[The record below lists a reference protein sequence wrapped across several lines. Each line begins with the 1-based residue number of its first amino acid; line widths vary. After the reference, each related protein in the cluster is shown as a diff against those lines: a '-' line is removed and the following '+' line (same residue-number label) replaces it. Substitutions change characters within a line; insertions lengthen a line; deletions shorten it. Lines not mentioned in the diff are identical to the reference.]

1 MTVAEIHE
9 LTKIDNWFLSKLRN
23 INDLRLKTEEL
34 AAESASSNKVW
45 SKLLGKGD
53 LALLKKSGFSD
64 RQISEYLSASKG
76 APNEIAVRAHRKS
89 LGVLPFVKQIDTLAA
104 EFPAQTNYLYM
115 TYSGSEH
122 DVTFASAAGTGGVI
136 VLGCGAYC
144 IGSSVEFDWCAVS
157 CVRAVRDAGKQSI
170 VINYNPET
178 VSTDYDE
185 CDKLYF
191 EELSLERVL
200 DIYELE
206 YAEGVVV
213 SVGGQIPNNLAMP
226 LVANGANV
234 FGTSPASIDRCED
247 RNQFS
252 AMLDTLQIDQPAWAE
267 VSTLPEAREFAQR
280 VEYPCIVRP
289 SYVLSGAAMKV
300 VPGPAELEA
309 VLNAAGEVSGDHPV
323 VISKFIVNAKEIEF
337 DGVADAGRVL
347 NYAISEHVENAGVHS
362 GDATLVLPAQKLW
375 VETQRRVKKIAYAVA
390 AELHI
395 TGPFNMQFMAVDNN
409 VLVIECNLR
418 SSRTFPFISKTFNHN
433 FIRQATQAMMGLRPK
448 VCPINV
454 NDMDF
459 VAVKAPQFSFTR
471 LAGADPTLGVEM
483 SSTGEVSAAFVC
495 FVVLSDLEVH
505 VCHSLIHLL
514 MSSFVF
520 HPFSSRS
527 PASDRTLRPHSSPR
541 FSPPALRCPAK
552 TAAART
558 CCSPSVH
565 FSGSASRS
573 RRRPASKSLAALCSA
588 RPGRKSSSSA
598 RGCVGCVVSFVCLFV
613 CSRSRSPSS
622 SSPPSPHTTTT
633 TSSPV

>member
-1 MTVAEIHE
+1 
-9 LTKIDNWFLSKLRN
+9 
-23 INDLRLKTEEL
+23 
-34 AAESASSNKVW
+34 
-45 SKLLGKGD
+45 
-53 LALLKKSGFSD
+53 
-64 RQISEYLSASKG
+64 
-76 APNEIAVRAHRKS
+76 
-89 LGVLPFVKQIDTLAA
+89 
-104 EFPAQTNYLYM
+104 
-115 TYSGSEH
+115 
-122 DVTFASAAGTGGVI
+122 
-136 VLGCGAYC
+136 
-144 IGSSVEFDWCAVS
+144 
-157 CVRAVRDAGKQSI
+157 
-170 VINYNPET
+170 
-178 VSTDYDE
+178 
-185 CDKLYF
+185 
-191 EELSLERVL
+191 
-200 DIYELE
+200 
-206 YAEGVVV
+206 
-213 SVGGQIPNNLAMP
+213 MP

-309 VLNAAGEVSGDHPV
+309 VLSAAGEVSGDHPV

-483 SSTGEVSAAFVC
+483 SSTGEVACFGPDIETAFLAAILSAGFKMPGKGGRGKN
-495 FVVLSDLEVH
+495 VLLSIGTLLGKRQ
-505 VCHSLIHLL
+505 SLQAASRLQEFGCTLFCTPGTKVSVLL
-514 MSSFVF
+514 CTVTLYANLA
-520 HPFSSRS
+520 HNLTRS
-527 PASDRTLRPHSSPR
+527 P
-541 FSPPALRCPAK
+541 
-552 TAAART
+552 
-558 CCSPSVH
+558 
-565 FSGSASRS
+565 
-573 RRRPASKSLAALCSA
+573 
-588 RPGRKSSSSA
+588 
-598 RGCVGCVVSFVCLFV
+598 
-613 CSRSRSPSS
+613 
-622 SSPPSPHTTTT
+622 
-633 TSSPV
+633 